1 MNFLRQTVHAID
13 ALSEFSA
20 KIIIW
25 LVLVLTAIISYEIFS
40 RYVLNAP
47 TKWVFDLSYMIGG
60 TFFLLG
66 EAWTLKRKQHVR
78 IDIFYER
85 FSTRTKAWIDLLFYL
100 CLFFPLWGG
109 ILWALI
115 PYVQFSWEV
124 GERSMQGYWQPI
136 IYPFKTVMPVGIG
149 LLLLQGFANVL
160 RNIETICGG
169 KCK

>member
-1 MNFLRQTVHAID
+1 MNFLRQTVHTID
-13 ALSEFSA
+13 TLSEFSA

-85 FSTRTKAWIDLLFYL
+85 FSPRTKAWIDIVFYL

-115 PYVQFSWEV
+115 PYVQFSWDV

-136 IYPFKTVMPVGIG
+136 IYPFKTVMPVGVG
-149 LLLLQGFANVL
+149 LLLLQGLANVL

-169 KCK
+169 ASK